1 MPRLEVLDID
11 LLQMGVRTQVEA
23 FAIKQ

>member
-1 MPRLEVLDID
+1 MPRLEVLDIV
-11 LLQMGVRTQVEA
+11 LLQRGVRTQVEA